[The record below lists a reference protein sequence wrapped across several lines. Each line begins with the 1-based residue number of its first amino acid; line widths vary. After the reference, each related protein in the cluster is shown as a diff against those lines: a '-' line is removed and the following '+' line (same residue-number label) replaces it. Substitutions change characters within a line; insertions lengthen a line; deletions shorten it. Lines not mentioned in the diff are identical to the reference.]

1 MEIEKIEKYE
11 VQKVKTIC
19 VDVTHSVFEN
29 RITAMLYC
37 TKEWMQIDD
46 YYVFSLPYEHFSVE
60 VTEGEQKNLSDLI
73 PFLMERIERLSEHE
87 AEKLVRVMQ
96 QMVFLVDE
104 ID

>member
-11 VQKVKTIC
+11 VQKAKSIC
-19 VDVTHSVFEN
+19 VDVTHSVFGN

-46 YYVFSLPYEHFSVE
+46 YYIFSLPYEHFSVE
-60 VTEGEQKNLSDLI
+60 VSEGDQKNLSDLI
-73 PFLMERIERLSEHE
+73 PFLMERIERLSELE
-87 AEKLVRVMQ
+87 AEKMVQVMK
-96 QMVFLVDE
+96 QMVFLIDE